1 MPSVKVDERRP
12 SRDYKSKGR
21 RTQAANPEASPN
33 TAVPGATALRLYVWG
48 NFLPRSGVFSLET
61 EFVPRGRL
69 IGEHAHQLTP
79 RPRSFHCLDVVAP
92 FTGAVV
98 GSFGTDA
105 HPSASTVYRQLRKR
119 LPRVSLATVYRNL
132 RRLAAEGCLLE
143 RAGMDGL
150 RFDGNIERHD
160 HFTCLT
166 CRRVFDVPPAQA
178 LGPRRRVAIRTGF
191 EVLDHRIEFYG
202 VCAACRR
209 RRRDRRAAAV

>member
-1 MPSVKVDERRP
+1 MIPKRAS
-12 SRDYKSKGR
+12 
-21 RTQAANPEASPN
+21 AADTLRAR
-33 TAVPGATALRLYVWG
+33 GLRLTE
-48 NFLPRSGVFSLET
+48 PRC
-61 EFVPRGRL
+61 L
-69 IGEHAHQLTP
+69 I
-79 RPRSFHCLDVVAP
+79 LDVVRA
-92 FTGAVV
+92 
-98 GSFGTDA
+98 TDA

-132 RRLAAEGCLLE
+132 RRLAAEGFLLE